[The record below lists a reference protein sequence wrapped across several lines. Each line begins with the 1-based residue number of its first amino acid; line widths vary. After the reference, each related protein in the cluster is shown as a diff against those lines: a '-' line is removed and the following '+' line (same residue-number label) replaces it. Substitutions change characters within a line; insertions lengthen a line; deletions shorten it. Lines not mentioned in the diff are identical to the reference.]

1 MAWRVA
7 AGRARLGAAMIDPL
21 LQDLPGERAG
31 RPLRYDAVTARIGA
45 LRREDDASLPQGE
58 WQHPLRRADWKE
70 VAALCE
76 QALCEQG
83 KDFQIAAWL
92 CEAWTQM
99 HGLAGL
105 GRGAGLLA
113 GLVQRFWNDAWPRIE
128 DGELEPR
135 LAPFVWLVAHL
146 PLVIVA
152 RMPLLASRDEAWLTV
167 DALRRLAKPS
177 GPDAPQET
185 AHDMSQAVALAAAD
199 PGRGD
204 KLRVELAQALE
215 AWEGL
220 GRLLDARLG
229 PAAPSLEPL
238 REAGRGVQAAL
249 AMLWPAATAPDEAVP
264 DGAVPD
270 GAVPESAPAVPTAP
284 LTPYPADRAQ
294 AYAQLRL
301 IAAYLAEI
309 EPHSPTPYLLRQ
321 AAAWGELPLDALLR
335 TVVKEEGGLARFLAL
350 LEVS

>member
-1 MAWRVA
+1 M
-7 AGRARLGAAMIDPL
+7 GAAMIDAL

-31 RPLRYDAVTARIGA
+31 RPLRYEAVTARIGA
-45 LRREDDASLPQGE
+45 LRLEDDASLPQGE

-76 QALCEQG
+76 QALREQG

-92 CEAWTQM
+92 CEAWTQI

-105 GRGAGLLA
+105 RHGAGLLA
-113 GLVQRFWNDAWPRIE
+113 GLVQRFWEDAWPRIE

-135 LAPFVWLVAHL
+135 LAPFVWLVSHL
-146 PLVIVA
+146 PLIIVA
-152 RMPLLASRDEAWLTV
+152 RMPLLASRDEAWLTA
-167 DALRRLAKPS
+167 DALRRLAKRS
-177 GPDAPQET
+177 GPDASQET
-185 AHDMSQAVALAAAD
+185 AHDMSQALALAAAD

-204 KLRVELAQALE
+204 RLRDELVQALD

-220 GRLLDARLG
+220 GHLLDARLG

-249 AMLWPAATAPDEAVP
+249 AMLWPAVSAPAL
-264 DGAVPD
+264 AQ
-270 GAVPESAPAVPTAP
+270 AESAPAAP
-284 LTPYPADRAQ
+284 APPQTPYPGDRAQ
-294 AYAQLRL
+294 AYAQIRL